1 MAFAFD
7 QEDPGPPGGDNDNA
21 MGGAP
26 PPGAG
31 NGGGGAPPGGGP
43 ILAMLG
49 RQQMGSPITAPG
61 PGNMAEGMK
70 LVTTAHGLL
79 TQALQM
85 FPAGTPQWKDIHK
98 SLGSIG
104 KHMAQSAPEAG
115 AQQTHLGDL
124 LKSVVRNALLQKI
137 MSSRNQG
144 QPGAG
149 KHGGMEPDSPMAGIP
164 TPSAPLPGA

>member
-1 MAFAFD
+1 
-7 QEDPGPPGGDNDNA
+7 
-21 MGGAP
+21 
-26 PPGAG
+26 
-31 NGGGGAPPGGGP
+31 
-43 ILAMLG
+43 MLG
-49 RQQMGSPITAPG
+49 RQQMGSPVTAPG

-98 SLGSIG
+98 SLGAIG

-137 MSSRNQG
+137 MSSRNQ
-144 QPGAG
+144 QMPGG
-149 KHGGMEPDSPMAGIP
+149 KGGGTEPQSPMAGIP